1 MKMPPILPLNS
12 LVATSALVVIS
23 ALFAGSV
30 LVPISTMGIS
40 SALGAGMPPQINVAP
55 GEDLT
60 VVDSGSGPAVVLLPG
75 LLGCA
80 YGFRNLTPLLEAAG
94 YRSIVV
100 EPLGLGVSARPGEAD
115 YTLTAQADR
124 LAVILDHLEVE
135 SACIV
140 GHGVSATIAMRLAIR
155 RPELVNA
162 LVSIEGL
169 PVEHAATPL
178 VRSKLKL
185 AKFVTRLGGSRIVL
199 DSMTRGLE
207 AASGDAS
214 WVDRRTAR
222 QYFRGANRDLQG
234 TLDVFL
240 TMTAQEE
247 PEELQPQLGR
257 ITCPVLLILG
267 GAEHSNELEAEAIEN
282 FRGSVPQ
289 LEVVTV
295 DGAGHFIFEEQ
306 PEAVATAFFAFYEQ
320 NDDGPGQAAT
330 DSSRVES
337 EVNSEVE

>member
-1 MKMPPILPLNS
+1 MKKMPILLLIF
-12 LVATSALVVIS
+12 LVASSALV
-23 ALFAGSV
+23 
-30 LVPISTMGIS
+30 PI
-40 SALGAGMPPQINVAP
+40 SALGAGLPPQITVAP

-60 VVDSGSGPAVVLLPG
+60 VVDSGSGPVVVLLPG

-80 YGFRNLTPLLEAAG
+80 YGFRNVTPLLEAAG
-94 YRSIVV
+94 HRSIVI

-124 LAVILDHLEVE
+124 VAAILDHLEVE
-135 SACIV
+135 SACV
-140 GHGVSATIAMRLAIR
+140 LGHGVSATIAMRLAIR
-155 RPELVNA
+155 RPELVKA

-169 PVEHAATPL
+169 PVEKAATPI
-178 VRSKLKL
+178 VRSKLRL
-185 AKFVTRLGGSRIVL
+185 AKFVTMLGGSQIVR

-214 WVDRRTAR
+214 WVDKRTAR

-240 TMTAQEE
+240 TMTTQEE

-267 GAEHSNELEAEAIEN
+267 GAEHANELEAEAIDD
-282 FRGSVPQ
+282 FRSSVPQ

-306 PEAVATAFFAFYEQ
+306 PEAVAAALFAFCEQ

-330 DSSRVES
+330 DSSRTES
-337 EVNSEVE
+337 EVSSEVE